1 MPGPVE
7 LARQVGDTPQRF
19 PALWGFWY
27 AHMAQGQWQ
36 RAWELGEEF
45 LGLAQQRQD
54 PLLLVEGHRMLGHTV
69 WWQGELTQAYAHVKA
84 SLALYHPEQHRAPG
98 NALRP
103 GLRGGLRSP

>member
-1 MPGPVE
+1 
-7 LARQVGDTPQRF
+7 
-19 PALWGFWY
+19 
-27 AHMAQGQWQ
+27 MAQGQWQ

-84 SLALYHPEQHRAPG
+84 SLALYHPEQHRAQAMRYG
-98 NALRP
+98 QDSGVVC
-103 GLRGGLRSP
+103 GLLEA